1 METDENERW
10 REARELASLPD
21 GRVVL
26 RSSNQGGSN
35 QGENA
40 ARAMG
45 GDVCRWEK
53 RRSAWIQGDA
63 VSRGCSAFEVCRKV
77 PIAAGGTVLQP
88 PHPCA
93 THARLSAH
101 LPLHKPPPFVTKA
114 AAFPRG
120 LVVPIP
126 IFARGDP
133 RALRGASALAV
144 GKQSKARGVCAR
156 ERAASSLGV
165 CVYPVGGAV
174 HLHRLATVATVASS
188 YT

>member
-26 RSSNQGGSN
+26 RSSNQGGSNQGGSN

-63 VSRGCSAFEVCRKV
+63 VSRGCSAFEVHRKV

-101 LPLHKPPPFVTKA
+101 PLPLHKPPPFVTKA
-114 AAFPRG
+114 AAFFPPRTG
-120 LVVPIP
+120 CPP
-126 IFARGDP
+126 FP
-133 RALRGASALAV
+133 FLRGRTGAAGCALAV
-144 GKQSKARGVCAR
+144 GKQKQGKRCVC
-156 ERAASSLGV
+156 ER
-165 CVYPVGGAV
+165 
-174 HLHRLATVATVASS
+174 
-188 YT
+188 